1 MDIIGL
7 KGNFRA
13 NNGVSVCLLIIKL
26 LCIWPVGI
34 IASPFRQSRYKSN
47 HLHHPTDTCQGSQ
60 RGRHG
65 QDRLQEDLLN
75 RRTNSWSKTE

>member
-34 IASPFRQSRYKSN
+34 IASPFRHSR
-47 HLHHPTDTCQGSQ
+47 SQ
-60 RGRHG
+60 TGRHG